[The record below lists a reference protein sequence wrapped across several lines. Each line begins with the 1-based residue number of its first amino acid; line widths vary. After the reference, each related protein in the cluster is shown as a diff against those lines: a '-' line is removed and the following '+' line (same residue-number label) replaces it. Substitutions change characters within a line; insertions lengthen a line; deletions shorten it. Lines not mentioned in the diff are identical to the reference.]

1 VSSIPSA
8 SPWSPGA
15 PPTGTAAS
23 ADRAHI
29 KVLFVVPDLP
39 RPSVSVCGIA
49 RGTEAL
55 SGSHVSFLLVADHL
69 ARRGH
74 EVGIYIRSG
83 DALTETHARP
93 FGRLES
99 ALAWVGDGRVVL
111 CTWDEPRTADELKR
125 AGIRPLVWLEVDVSR
140 AMLRALEANEYEGLL
155 VVSDTTRLTSLRS
168 RARDRIGRVYN
179 PVNPFFG
186 SGFPASPDRYA
197 SGSLVSAGYFG
208 ESKGVHRLLAMWPKI
223 RAARPSAVLSIAG
236 SSRLY
241 SEGRPVGS
249 LGLADPAFEEK
260 YLLPLVRQFGSLEAA
275 GGRPVG
281 LLSPDGL
288 RALYSKSALG
298 VLNMNWDNYIETYSC
313 AAVEMLAT
321 ELPVFGVAAGALPET
336 VGRSGGAVLAST
348 PDLGAAADEIIGLLD
363 RPDRLAE
370 LGRRGREFVLE
381 RYSLKGIGE
390 TWERLLRCAACDLAS
405 ESGGWNG
412 KRGLRYWI
420 EWTAG
425 AAGLGRVLDQ
435 LARWLKGTVEATR

>member
-1 VSSIPSA
+1 MSA
-8 SPWSPGA
+8 ERP
-15 PPTGTAAS
+15 
-23 ADRAHI
+23 I

-39 RPSVSVCGIA
+39 RPSVSVRGIT

-55 SGSHVSFLLVADHL
+55 SGSHVSVLLVADYL
-69 ARRGH
+69 AGRGH
-74 EVGIYIRSG
+74 EVGIYVGSG
-83 DALTETHARP
+83 DVLTETHARH
-93 FGRLES
+93 FDRLDP

-111 CTWDEPRTADELKR
+111 CSWDEPHTAEELKR
-125 AGIRPLVWLEVDVSR
+125 ADVRPVVWLHVHVSR
-140 AMLRALEANEYEGLL
+140 AMLGALEANEYEGLL

-168 RARDRIGRVYN
+168 RARRRIGRVYN

-186 SGFPASPDRYA
+186 ARVPAAPDRYA
-197 SGSLVSAGYFG
+197 SGSIVSAGYFG

-223 RAARPSAVLSIAG
+223 RAARPSAMLSIAG

-241 SEGRPVGS
+241 NAGRRVGS

-275 GGRPVG
+275 GVRPVG

-288 RALYSKSALG
+288 RTLYSKSALG
-298 VLNMNWDNYIETYSC
+298 VLNLNWDDFTETYSC

-321 ELPVFGVAAGALPET
+321 ELPVFGVAVGALPET
-336 VGRSGGAVLAST
+336 VGHSGGAVLAGT
-348 PDLGAAADEIIGLLD
+348 PDLGAAADQLIGLLD

-381 RYSLKGIGE
+381 RYSLPRIGDA
-390 TWERLLRCAACDLAS
+390 WERLLRCPASELAS
-405 ESGGWNG
+405 SSGRWSGT
-412 KRGLRYWI
+412 RGLRYWI

-425 AAGLGRVLDQ
+425 VAGLGGVLNN
-435 LARWLKGTVEATR
+435 LGRRTVLHRRHA